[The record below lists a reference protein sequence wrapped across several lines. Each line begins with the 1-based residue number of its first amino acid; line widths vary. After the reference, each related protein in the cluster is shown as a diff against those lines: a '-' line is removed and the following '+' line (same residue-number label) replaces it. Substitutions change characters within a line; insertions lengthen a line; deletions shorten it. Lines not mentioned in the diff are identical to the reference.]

1 LQQREFE
8 IAAHQTAS
16 EDLAAARE
24 KAIRVI
30 EKLRGLRLSRAHFRS
45 WNEQAVIVRGA
56 DSVLDRREKTR
67 PASAAIEFG
76 FGAKERQIAGRTSE
90 QTGAMLVIERAV
102 RPRLR

>member
-1 LQQREFE
+1 M
-8 IAAHQTAS
+8 T
-16 EDLAAARE
+16 AAAP
-24 KAIRVI
+24 AM
-30 EKLRGLRLSRAHFRS
+30 HFRS

-56 DSVLDRREKTR
+56 DSVLDRREKAR